1 MTDFER
7 VALCRSGL
15 DCAKLQLGLMNND
28 SKGTFTI
35 LPVTASNGETTAQK
49 YAASVYGVGGRVA
62 DAVKPPIARREPVEM
77 VLHDDRRVDHYA
89 WLRNKESAEVIDY
102 LKAENAYTD
111 AVLVPTE
118 ALQEK
123 LYQEM
128 LGRILQ
134 TDLSVPYRLRGY
146 SYFTRT
152 EEGKQYPVRCRRR
165 DVAGAPEEL
174 LLDLNALA
182 EGHSFLGLGA
192 FEVSDD
198 NDLLAYST
206 DTTGFRQYTLQIK
219 KLSSGETLPEQF
231 ERVTSVAWAA
241 DNRTLFFTEEDDT
254 TKRSHRLYRHVL
266 GSGEAPILLY
276 EEKDERFRIGV
287 ERTRSGGFLL
297 LTSASHTA
305 SEARFLSAKQAGG
318 NFSLIAPREDDH
330 EYYVDHHPADGD
342 SADGGVFYI
351 RTNSGGRTF
360 RVVDVSTKEPG
371 RELWREVMPN
381 RPNVMLAGADAFED
395 HLVLFE
401 REDGLPY
408 LRVVDLKNHG
418 DKNER
423 REGDLLDNSHRIEF
437 TEPAYNASLGNNP
450 EFVSDFVRFQYES
463 FVTPRSVFDYNV
475 RTRERVLRKQQPV
488 LGGYDARRYVTE
500 RLQASAADGTQI
512 PISIVYRR
520 DTFAVEPRWPEDRNT
535 GAPLLLYG
543 YGSYG
548 ISVPVTFSSNRLSLL
563 DRGVVFAIAHIR
575 GGGEL
580 GKPWHDA
587 GRMRQKMNTFT
598 DFIAAAEFLIAK
610 RYTSPE
616 KLIIEGGS
624 AGGLL
629 IGAVVN
635 LRPYLF
641 HAAIS
646 HVPFV
651 DVLNTMLD
659 ASLPLTVGEYEEWG
673 NPQVAE
679 DYWVMKS
686 YCPYTNVTRCAYPA
700 MLVKTGLNDSQ
711 VMYWESAKYVAKL
724 RAMKTDT
731 NPLLCK
737 VNMGAGHGGA
747 SGRYDYLREV
757 ALDYAFVLTQS
768 GIRE

>member
-1 MTDFER
+1 
-7 VALCRSGL
+7 
-15 DCAKLQLGLMNND
+15 MNND
-28 SKGTFTI
+28 LKTTATT
-35 LPVTASNGETTAQK
+35 LPVTAANGETTPEKTTVNVSSDGVNAG
-49 YAASVYGVGGRVA
+49 AARA
-62 DAVKPPIARREPVEM
+62 PIARREPVEM

-102 LKAENAYTD
+102 LKTENTFTD
-111 AVLVPTE
+111 AVLLPTE
-118 ALQEK
+118 AVQEK

-128 LGRILQ
+128 LGRIQQ

-165 DVAGAPEEL
+165 DEEGAPEEL

-182 EGHSFLGLGA
+182 EGHSFLGLGS
-192 FEVSDD
+192 FEVSDN

-219 KLSSGETLPEQF
+219 KLSSGETLGERF

-254 TKRSHRLYRHVL
+254 TKRSYRLYRHVL

-276 EEKDERFRIGV
+276 EEKDERFRISV
-287 ERTRSGGFLL
+287 ERTRSGSFLL

-305 SEARFLSAKQAGG
+305 SEVRFLSAKHAAG
-318 NFSLIAPREDDH
+318 NFSLIAAREDNH
-330 EYYVDHHPADGD
+330 EYYLDHHPGDGD
-342 SADGGVFYI
+342 SSDGEVFYV

-360 RVVDVSTKEPG
+360 RLMEVSTKEPT
-371 RELWREVMPN
+371 REFWREVIPN
-381 RPNVMLAGADAFED
+381 RPDVMLAGADAFAN

-401 REDGLPY
+401 REGGLPY
-408 LRVVDLKNHG
+408 LRIVDLQDVR

-423 REGDLLDNSHRIEF
+423 REGDLLNDSHRIEF
-437 TEPAYNASLGNNP
+437 TEPAYNASLGTNP
-450 EFVSDFVRFQYES
+450 EFVTDFVRFPYES

-475 RTRERVLRKQQPV
+475 RTRERVLLKQQPV

-500 RLQASAADGTQI
+500 RLHASAGDGTQI
-512 PISIVYRR
+512 PISVVYRR
-520 DTFAVEPRWPEDRNT
+520 DTFASEPSWPADRNT

-598 DFIAAAEFLIAK
+598 DFIAAAEFLVTQ

-686 YCPYTNVTRCAYPA
+686 YCPYTNVARCAYPA

-711 VMYWESAKYVAKL
+711 VMYWEPAKYVAKL

-731 NPLLCK
+731 NPLLFK
-737 VNMGAGHGGA
+737 VNMGSGHGGA

-757 ALDYAFVLTQS
+757 ALDSAFVLTQL

>member
-1 MTDFER
+1 MTN
-7 VALCRSGL
+7 
-15 DCAKLQLGLMNND
+15 LGRMNND
-28 SKGTFTI
+28 SKTTTTTDPITG
-35 LPVTASNGETTAQK
+35 SNGEVMAQGNAMSISRTSGSIGAVTA
-49 YAASVYGVGGRVA
+49 
-62 DAVKPPIARREPVEM
+62 PIARRAPVEM

-102 LKAENAYTD
+102 LKTENAYTD
-111 AVLVPTE
+111 AALLPTE

-134 TDLSVPYRLRGY
+134 TDLSAPYRLRGY

-152 EEGKQYPVRCRRR
+152 EEGKQYPVRWRRR
-165 DVAGAPEEL
+165 DAEGTPEEL

-182 EGHSFLGLGA
+182 EGHSFLGLGS

-206 DTTGFRQYTLQIK
+206 DTTGFRRYALQIK
-219 KLSSGETLPEQF
+219 KLSSDETLDEHF

-241 DNRTLFFTEEDDT
+241 DNRTLFFTEEEDT
-254 TKRSHRLYRHVL
+254 TKRSYRLYRHVL

-287 ERTRSGGFLL
+287 ERTRSGSFLL

-305 SEARFLSAKQAGG
+305 SEVRFLSTKHAGG
-318 NFSLIAPREDDH
+318 NFSLIAPREDNH
-330 EYYVDHHPADGD
+330 EYYVDHHPGDGD
-342 SADGGVFYI
+342 SSDAGVFYI

-360 RVVDVSTKEPG
+360 RLMEVSTKEPA
-371 RELWREVMPN
+371 RELWREVIPN
-381 RPNVMLAGADAFED
+381 RRDVMLAAADAFEN

-408 LRVVDLKNHG
+408 LRIVDLGNIG
-418 DKNER
+418 NESEDR
-423 REGDLLDNSHRIEF
+423 RGDLLDDSHRIEF
-437 TEPAYNASLGNNP
+437 TESAYNASLGANP
-450 EFVSDFVRFQYES
+450 EFVTDFVRFQYES
-463 FVTPRSVFDYNV
+463 FLTPRSVFDYNA
-475 RTRERVLRKQQPV
+475 RTRERILLKQQPV

-500 RLQASAADGTQI
+500 RLHALAADGTQI
-512 PISIVYRR
+512 PISVVYRR
-520 DTFAVEPRWPEDRNT
+520 DTFTSEPSWPADRIT
-535 GAPLLLYG
+535 GVPLLLYG

-598 DFIAAAEFLIAK
+598 DFIAVAEYLIAQ

-616 KLIIEGGS
+616 KLVIEGGS

-641 HAAIS
+641 LAAIS

-711 VMYWESAKYVAKL
+711 VMYWEPAKYVAKL

-731 NPLLCK
+731 NPLLFK